1 MKGSAESDFPR
12 AGAIWMR
19 DLDQPPLAVTPLIP
33 AAFRRVGLE
42 SAAAL
47 AAAQGAATLEAVR
60 QRLETG
66 RRCYTAWVGGELAAY
81 GWVSFDFEFVGELR
95 LRLRL

>member
-1 MKGSAESDFPR
+1 MTASAENDLLR

-19 DLDQPPLAVTPLIP
+19 NLDQPPPKVTPLIP
-33 AAFRRVGLE
+33 AAFRRIGLE

-47 AAAQGAATLEAVR
+47 AAAPGAATLEALR

-66 RRCYTAWVGGELAAY
+66 RRCYTVWVGGELA
-81 GWVSFDFEFVGELR
+81 GLWMGQFRF
-95 LRLRL
+95 